1 MKKYAQLITYLRL
14 WLLPRRR
21 RAALSLTA
29 GLLALF
35 LSGGPMWWGVVFS
48 PLSQPLTTASQPEEP
63 EEADGFSF
71 QIAGQVF
78 RFKALDL
85 ILEIFSSKSR

>member
-21 RAALSLTA
+21 RMALSLTA

-48 PLSQPLTTASQPEEP
+48 PLSQPLTTAETEEP
-63 EEADGFSF
+63 EEPDGFSF
-71 QIAGQVF
+71 QIGGQVF

-85 ILEIFSSKSR
+85 ILEIFSTKSR

>member
-48 PLSQPLTTASQPEEP
+48 PLSQPLTTAAEPEAPEE
-63 EEADGFSF
+63 GFSF
-71 QIAGQVF
+71 QIGGQVF

-85 ILEIFSSKSR
+85 ILEIFSTKTR